1 MTKLILTLADLAI
14 IGLRYCSY
22 FGTLVNYL

>member
-1 MTKLILTLADLAI
+1 MTKLATTLTALAI
-14 IGLRYCSY
+14 VGLRYCSY